1 MNRKYLK
8 KYCTGCGLCGAYAD
22 VAYEMD
28 EKGFLTPVLD
38 SKEKIEFCEKVCPA
52 AKESMKLQDDRIWGK
67 YEAVC
72 LGYAKDS
79 KVRFHASS
87 GGVLTALSAFLLKE
101 KMVDGILQVG
111 KTKEKVYG
119 TELYCSKTKE
129 EVFERSGSRYCI
141 SSPLKNIKKMLEPG
155 KKYAFIG
162 KPCDVTALKNY
173 MQENKQLREQII
185 VTLSF
190 FCAGLPSNL
199 ANEKLIDALI
209 KKKSNQCKE
218 LNYRGNGWPGAA
230 SATDMD
236 GNTGQIDYETS
247 WGKILGRDVKY
258 CCRFCTDGIGE
269 RADISCGDAWYLQEN
284 KTPNFAEREGRNVVF
299 ARTNLGEQI
308 LHCASKEVVLT
319 DFKNIKELE
328 YMQPY
333 QKRRKATLFWK
344 VMALRLFARKIPPY
358 DRKKLY
364 RWQTYASKNE
374 KLKDFLGTIKRIL
387 KRAI

>member
-1 MNRKYLK
+1 
-8 KYCTGCGLCGAYAD
+8 
-22 VAYEMD
+22 
-28 EKGFLTPVLD
+28 
-38 SKEKIEFCEKVCPA
+38 
-52 AKESMKLQDDRIWGK
+52 
-67 YEAVC
+67 
-72 LGYAKDS
+72 
-79 KVRFHASS
+79 
-87 GGVLTALSAFLLKE
+87 
-101 KMVDGILQVG
+101 
-111 KTKEKVYG
+111 
-119 TELYCSKTKE
+119 
-129 EVFERSGSRYCI
+129 
-141 SSPLKNIKKMLEPG
+141 MLEPG

-284 KTPNFAEREGRNVVF
+284 KTPDFAEREGRNVVF
-299 ARTNLGEQI
+299 ARTKLGEQI
-308 LHCASKEVVLT
+308 LHRASKEVVLT

-333 QKRRKATLFWK
+333 QKRSKATLFWK